1 MMETLAPLCAGGA
14 LTCGIIGI
22 VSINAEIRKA
32 QENPDDDFY
41 LANVSPMLLIVL
53 PYFRFV
59 GKIINLIFRFFKS
72 LPGAGQYPWSLYQK
86 LTVVTDLKILIAGKK
101 NVLIS
106 DEIFGMMIVLGG
118 AGGLFGGFAYKIL
131 GSIAFPIVFV
141 SVGFGL
147 PYLWLSE
154 AAKYRQKVITRELP
168 FAMDLMSLTVEA
180 GLDFTVAL
188 QRIIN
193 EMGRGILSDEYSEM
207 LRQIQLGTPRKE
219 ALRDL
224 ANRCQVVSLTSCCSA
239 IIQADE
245 VGANLAPILKI
256 LSGTLR
262 EQRSTRAEE
271 LAGKAPVKMLAPLIL
286 CIFPCVFII
295 IFAPIFI
302 KTVIGGPSM

>member
-1 MMETLAPLCAGGA
+1 
-14 LTCGIIGI
+14 
-22 VSINAEIRKA
+22 
-32 QENPDDDFY
+32 
-41 LANVSPMLLIVL
+41 
-53 PYFRFV
+53 
-59 GKIINLIFRFFKS
+59 
-72 LPGAGQYPWSLYQK
+72 
-86 LTVVTDLKILIAGKK
+86 
-101 NVLIS
+101 
-106 DEIFGMMIVLGG
+106 
-118 AGGLFGGFAYKIL
+118 
-131 GSIAFPIVFV
+131 
-141 SVGFGL
+141 
-147 PYLWLSE
+147 
-154 AAKYRQKVITRELP
+154 
-168 FAMDLMSLTVEA
+168 MDLMSLTVEA